1 MRKMAWK
8 MIFAFILLILS
19 IGCAATPELVQVK
32 MDYTPTNLVTPP
44 IERPGSSIFIAPIID
59 KRKNPDQ
66 IGENVEKSKAVPA
79 KAPSQEV
86 LSSIEKAFKKEFSRA
101 GLNVVDDK
109 GKAQRIVQVSLM
121 NLWVQEKNT
130 FDAVVVNHVEV
141 KDKMGKVLYSQGFKG
156 AATRWGRS
164 YSADEYRKV
173 ISDAVVE
180 LLKNMFKNDAFMK
193 SLG

>member
-79 KAPSQEV
+79 KAPPQEV
-86 LSSIEKAFKKEFSRA
+86 LSSIEKAFKKEFSRG

>member
-8 MIFAFILLILS
+8 MIFAFILLNLS

-59 KRKNPDQ
+59 KRKNPDK
-66 IGENVEKSKAVPA
+66 IGENIEKSKAVPA
-79 KAPSQEV
+79 QAPPQKV
-86 LSSIEKAFKKEFSRA
+86 LSSIEKAFKKEFTRA

-109 GKAQRIVQVSLM
+109 GKAQRIVEVSLM

-130 FDAVVVNHVEV
+130 FDAVVVNHVAV

-156 AATRWGRS
+156 TATRWGRS
-164 YSADEYRKV
+164 YSPDEYRKG

>member
-8 MIFAFILLILS
+8 MIFVFILLNLS
-19 IGCAATPELVQVK
+19 IGCAVTPELVQVK

-59 KRKNPDQ
+59 KRKNPEQ

-79 KAPSQEV
+79 KASPQEV

-156 AATRWGRS
+156 TATRWGRS
-164 YSADEYRKV
+164 YSAEEYRKS

-180 LLKNMFKNDAFMK
+180 LLKHMFKNDAFMK